1 MGECVQSKQNCFPEL
16 HMGRE
21 ASMLPL
27 RGVLQART
35 EGKPS
40 TGPAPWRPHLPALTA
55 FVLSCCSES
64 LGSNQ
69 TLCGFLLP
77 GWPSSLM
84 FGLPGKAMCQLLASL
99 LPIPGCPVQST
110 VDLDRVRKK
119 RELLT
124 PLRPLSH
131 RTHELTVF

>member
-1 MGECVQSKQNCFPEL
+1 MGGCVQSKQNCFPEL
-16 HMGRE
+16 QMGRE
-21 ASMLPL
+21 ASHAPSMRCSPGQN
-27 RGVLQART
+27 RR
-35 EGKPS
+35 KPS

-77 GWPSSLM
+77 GWPSGLM
-84 FGLPGKAMCQLLASL
+84 FGLPGKAMCQLLVSL

-110 VDLDRVRKK
+110 VDPDRVRKQ
-119 RELLT
+119 RELLI